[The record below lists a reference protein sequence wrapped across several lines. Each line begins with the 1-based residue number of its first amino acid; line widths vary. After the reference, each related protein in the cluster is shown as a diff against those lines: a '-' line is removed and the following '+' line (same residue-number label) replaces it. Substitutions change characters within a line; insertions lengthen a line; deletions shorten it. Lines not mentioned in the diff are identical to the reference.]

1 MPRAIQAD
9 ADALESGRKLFLRP
23 CHFVAGATTKA
34 QLPPAD
40 MPEIAFAG
48 RSNVGK
54 SSLIN
59 ALTNHKAL
67 ARTSQTP
74 GRTRQLNFF
83 DCEGG
88 VRLVDLPG
96 YGYAKASKSDVKA
109 WTKLTLAFLKGRT
122 SLKRVMLLIDARRG
136 IGDKDRVIMEIF
148 DQSAVSWA
156 VILTK
161 MDKLNAAEQDHAHTT
176 TEAEAA
182 QHTAAFP
189 KIFPSSA
196 LKKQGLDAIRA
207 HIAQLI

>member
-1 MPRAIQAD
+1 MQAD

-23 CHFVAGATTKA
+23 CHFVAGATSKA
-34 QLPPAD
+34 QLPAD
-40 MPEIAFAG
+40 DLPEIAFAG

-59 ALTNHKAL
+59 ALTNQKAL

-83 DCEGG
+83 ACEGG

-96 YGYAKASKSDVKA
+96 YGYAKAAKSDVKA

-136 IGDKDRVIMEIF
+136 IGDKDRVIMDIF
-148 DQSAVSWA
+148 DQAAVSWA

-161 MDKLNAAEQDHAHTT
+161 MDKLTANEQNQVQTASAH
-176 TEAEAA
+176 EAA
-182 QHTAAFP
+182 QHVAAFP

-196 LKKQGLDAIRA
+196 LKKHGLDEIRA
-207 HIAQLI
+207 HIAQTTQI

>member
-1 MPRAIQAD
+1 MPGAMQAD

-23 CHFVAGATTKA
+23 CRFVAGATTKA

-40 MPEIAFAG
+40 LPEIAFAG

-109 WTKLTLAFLKGRT
+109 WTKLTLAFLKGRA

-161 MDKLNAAEQDHAHTT
+161 MDKLTPTEQEHAQSESAH
-176 TEAEAA
+176 EAA

-189 KIFPSSA
+189 KIFASSA
-196 LKKQGLDAIRA
+196 LKKQGLDEIRA
-207 HIAQLI
+207 HIARLI